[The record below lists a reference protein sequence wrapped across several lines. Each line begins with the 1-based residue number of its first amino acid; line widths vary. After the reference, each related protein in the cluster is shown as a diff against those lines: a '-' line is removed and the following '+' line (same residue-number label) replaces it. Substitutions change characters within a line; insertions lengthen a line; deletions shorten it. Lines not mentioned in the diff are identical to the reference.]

1 MTEVL
6 EQQWLGNET
15 SRNSEDTIVSRFER
29 QVAAVPDELAIVT
42 DEISLTYR
50 ALDQKASRIAAALA
64 SLPSQREQPITLFI
78 KDEAARVTAMLG
90 ALKANRIFIPLAPD
104 SPAEMGDSSYRRL
117 RNCADHR

>member
-6 EQQWLGNET
+6 EQQWLGNKT
-15 SRNSEDTIVSRFER
+15 SRNPQDTIVSRFER

-42 DEISLTYR
+42 DENSLTYR

-90 ALKANRIFIPLAPD
+90 ALKANRIFIPGAPD
-104 SPAEMGDSSYRRL
+104 APSAWPGHPRT
-117 RNCADHR
+117 